1 MKITR
6 NATTSVS
13 AILGLPEQDAYTDEV
28 LAACVVKP
36 DGHEKPLGP
45 FAPRDRLFASTRLY
59 SVTTI
64 AKNAKFG
71 GSRTVCVCDDFS
83 RAKEIVETNE
93 GDIWEHSYMLV
104 AIEQFEA
111 NTLYGGLRDHHVF
124 WYRWN
129 IENACYEAIETPAP
143 YLNAIGFGIG

>member
-1 MKITR
+1 MKIAR

-13 AILGLPEQDAYTDEV
+13 AILGLPEQDAYTDEA

-36 DGHEKPLGP
+36 DGHEKPRVRP
-45 FAPRDRLFASTRLY
+45 WNTEAYPLY
-59 SVTTI
+59 SITTI

-71 GSRTVCVCDDFS
+71 GSRTVCICDGFS

-104 AIEQFEA
+104 VIEQFDA
-111 NTLYGGLRDHHVF
+111 NVLYGGLGEHPVF
-124 WYRWN
+124 WYRWSV
-129 IENACYEAIETPAP
+129 EDARYEAIETPTS
-143 YLNAIGFGIG
+143 YRDVTGFGIG